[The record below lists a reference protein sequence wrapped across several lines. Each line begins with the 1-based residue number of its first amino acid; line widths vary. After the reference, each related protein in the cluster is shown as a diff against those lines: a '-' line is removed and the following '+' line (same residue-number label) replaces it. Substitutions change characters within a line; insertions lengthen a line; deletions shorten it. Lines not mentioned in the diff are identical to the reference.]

1 MIIPSGNWCAYY
13 IPLVFIAPWEGQ
25 NLLFLPISVSGFGL
39 KAAFGEISMFL
50 RVMIMIHHIVLKPYS
65 NKPLANKIINST
77 AKTFSH
83 TPLTCLPSSVYDYL
97 KVT

>member
-39 KAAFGEISMFL
+39 KACIWWNFY
-50 RVMIMIHHIVLKPYS
+50 VPQS
-65 NKPLANKIINST
+65 NDYDS
-77 AKTFSH
+77 SH
-83 TPLTCLPSSVYDYL
+83 CTQAI
-97 KVT
+97 